1 MSVCIFNRQIHSD
14 PEGVSTKTDDEDEQ
28 FFHRFCWDQ
37 NRKYDRELI
46 PRVRL
51 KTPYRTPPLLTIR

>member
-1 MSVCIFNRQIHSD
+1 MYFYRHIQSD
-14 PEGVSTKTDDEDEQ
+14 PEGFSTRTDDEDEQ

-37 NRKYDRELI
+37 KPNQELI